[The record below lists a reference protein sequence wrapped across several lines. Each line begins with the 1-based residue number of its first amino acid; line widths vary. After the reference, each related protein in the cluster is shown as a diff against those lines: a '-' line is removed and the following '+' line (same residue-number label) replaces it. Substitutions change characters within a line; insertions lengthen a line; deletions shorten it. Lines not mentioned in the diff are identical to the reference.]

1 MDPPTRS
8 RREAERDNGSGPD
21 AVDLAELE
29 RDEDDDLPLAL
40 SRPRRVSRRP
50 FPRPPANRL
59 PLVLVALVVGALFA
73 GFPGVLVGAE
83 PPVAS
88 ASAADYGLGMA
99 SESSFG
105 SVDAGAR
112 PEITEAE
119 AATRLQELAA
129 SRAARA
135 PKFFLPVDGTMTT
148 CFCQRWGSMHWGVDL
163 AAPLGTPIL
172 AASDGVVIKAGPV
185 SGYGNAIYVQDADEN
200 VQIYGHM
207 RHLFVTA
214 GDVISA
220 GDPIAKV
227 GNEGFSTGPHLHFEI
242 HQGSL
247 GGKPID
253 PATWLADRGA
263 PIRR

>member
-8 RREAERDNGSGPD
+8 RREAERDHGSGPD
-21 AVDLAELE
+21 EVALAELD
-29 RDEDDDLPLAL
+29 RDEHDDLPLAL

-59 PLVLVALVVGALFA
+59 PLVLVAQVVGALFA

-172 AASDGVVIKAGPV
+172 AASDGVVIKAGPA
-185 SGYGNAIYVQDADEN
+185 SGYGNAIYLQDADGD

-207 RHLFVTA
+207 RYLLVEPGQLVSA
-214 GDVISA
+214 GDV
-220 GDPIAKV
+220 IAKV
-227 GNEGFSTGPHLHFEI
+227 GNEGQSTGPHLHFEI
-242 HQGSL
+242 HRGEL